1 MNLSGLL
8 SRRKCQKG
16 KYPSKFSKRAINCV
30 YSKYGVKSI
39 ERGFITF
46 AQMEAI
52 RLVVSRAFKRRAR
65 LIFRVCPN
73 VSRTRKP
80 VEVRMGKGKGS
91 ISHWVFKVSP
101 GRIIFEVKL
110 REQTLA
116 NVRTALRVA
125 ASKLSFKTKI
135 LA

>member
-1 MNLSGLL
+1 MQLGGLF
-8 SRRKCQKG
+8 SRWKCQKG
-16 KYPSKFSKRAINCV
+16 KYPSKFSKRATNCV
-30 YSKYGVKSI
+30 YSKYGVKSV

-52 RLVVSRAFKRRAR
+52 RLVITRAFKRRAK

-101 GRIIFEVKL
+101 GRVIFEVRL
-110 REQTLA
+110 REQALV

-125 ASKLSFKTKI
+125 ASKMPFKTKI